1 MIIIGHFDEFDEY
14 SVNAFYDGA
23 AIYISNIQDDE
34 DDMYDDVVHEV
45 SHSIESPH
53 GFVIYGDEK
62 IKNEFMHKRKR
73 LHDILW
79 ARGFKAPLSFFR
91 DLEYNKEFDEFLH
104 KKVGYDKLANLLV
117 GLFISPYAATS
128 LREYF
133 ATGFTDYYVHSD
145 HNLLKK
151 VSPELYKKLSL
162 IQKPESLDNTN

>member
-1 MIIIGHFDEFDEY
+1 
-14 SVNAFYDGA
+14 
-23 AIYISNIQDDE
+23 
-34 DDMYDDVVHEV
+34 
-45 SHSIESPH
+45 
-53 GFVIYGDEK
+53 
-62 IKNEFMHKRKR
+62 MHKRKR

-79 ARGFKAPLSFFR
+79 AHGFKAPLSFFM